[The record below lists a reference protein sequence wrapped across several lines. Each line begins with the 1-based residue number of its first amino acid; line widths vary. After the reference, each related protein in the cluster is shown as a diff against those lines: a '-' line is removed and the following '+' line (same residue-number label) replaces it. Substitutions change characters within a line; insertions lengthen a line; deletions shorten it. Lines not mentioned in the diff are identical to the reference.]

1 MLLIKLQVIS
11 GLHSRI
17 ICNQLR
23 SINGTSWGWWWW
35 WQEPGLG
42 GNSSSLKG
50 FADSRPFELLLSEV
64 TGTYH
69 SAFSNLKQLN
79 IFYKFTPHCTVFAW
93 GVTTSFLYYI
103 LTWICMIHVK
113 QTAFASYDLGQ
124 LVTPEVYPQKK
135 AIQVILYVYAQ
146 IQYFLFEINVYI

>member
-1 MLLIKLQVIS
+1 MLSAAYIVESSVTNCVLSMVRLGVGGGGK
-11 GLHSRI
+11 
-17 ICNQLR
+17 NQN
-23 SINGTSWGWWWW
+23 SVGTAV
-35 WQEPGLG
+35 L
-42 GNSSSLKG
+42 LKG

-79 IFYKFTPHCTVFAW
+79 IFYKFTPHCTVFVW
-93 GVTTSFLYYI
+93 GVTPSFLYYI

-135 AIQVILYVYAQ
+135 AI
-146 IQYFLFEINVYI
+146 